1 MRFLVILL
9 SLFFCFDA
17 SFAQHKSVGLPESV
31 QHLIADYEQGHITR
45 ERAISEVKN
54 MLLQSE
60 HVIKCGNPL
69 FHALKATPEELFSAK
84 NPSLPETASFYT
96 SASGKFRFEY
106 YTTGTDSV
114 WTADTDNSGV
124 PDYVERAAVEMDKIW
139 EFQIQELGFR
149 DPLAGISPYPIQFRK
164 LSYYGHTEFNG
175 KKIVI
180 NSTFKGLPDNTD
192 PEGHAIGALKVT
204 LAHEF
209 KHAIQY
215 RYNNFLG
222 DSHRWAEMDAT
233 LLEEVNY
240 DEVNDYYNYLPTNG
254 SLFRNPE
261 SSVVPGS
268 YEDITFA
275 LYFHEVFGATFWTRV
290 WQRIGNGLP
299 DFLAALDLELQASG
313 TNLATE
319 YPKLVLWHF
328 YSGARA
334 INGFGFD
341 EAEWYPTARESA
353 SPVVLQGSMSQLHSG
368 VSVNRLAYRIVPIVR
383 GSASG
388 SVNVGLVNSTT
399 PVKAY
404 ILNKNEIPDT
414 NNEFD
419 LGTSAVELFKT
430 DRTWAQT
437 DTQFV
442 VIPGLTNSFNTASV
456 RVMNV
461 RDSDPDLFTWGD
473 VDFSGSLNLMDVRD
487 IMQNLLQ
494 NQSFDGLQTFV
505 SDVSQNGTITGLDAA
520 LSLQVLNGKR
530 AFFEIDV
537 NQSGN
542 MPESSQF
549 RNNSATFFNPSAD
562 SVMLFLEPLDA
573 ETVDARIQ
581 VRLDYNTNPV
591 AHSAIMRLPIDTTN
605 LKLIDVKLDNF
616 ISQAQLDFTIVDEE
630 LNIIIVNDEPI
641 PSGPIAVLYLNRKT
655 DIETASFSF
664 SSIEVDEFEQ
674 INLRSNRLTTELPT
688 RIGVSIPEEF
698 QGDAIPYQFMVSSA
712 FPNPFNPS
720 TTFQFSIPQA
730 GEVQIL
736 VFNALGQLVDT
747 FSKTSFSA
755 GNHQIRWDAHANASG
770 VYVVQ
775 FRYNH
780 HIQIQKVTLLK

>member
-9 SLFFCFDA
+9 SLFFCFEA
-17 SFAQHKSVGLPESV
+17 SFAQHRSLGLPESV
-31 QHLIADYEQGHITR
+31 QHIIADFEQGHITR
-45 ERAISEVKN
+45 ERAILEVKN
-54 MLLQSE
+54 ALLHSE
-60 HVIKCGNPL
+60 HIIKCGNPL
-69 FHALKATPEELFSAK
+69 LHALKATPDELFAAK
-84 NPSLPETASFYT
+84 NPSRPETASFYT
-96 SASGKFRFEY
+96 SPSGKFRFEY
-106 YTTGTDSV
+106 YITGTDSV
-114 WTADTDNSGV
+114 WTADTDSSGI
-124 PDYVERAAVEMDKIW
+124 PDYVERAAIEMDKIW
-139 EFQIQELGFR
+139 AFQIQELGFR
-149 DPLAGISPYPIQFRK
+149 DPLTSINPYPIEFRK
-164 LSYYGHTEFNG
+164 LSYYGHTEING

-180 NSTFKGLPDNTD
+180 NSTFVGLDNNTD
-192 PEGHAIGALKVT
+192 PEDNIIGALKVT

-215 RYNNFLG
+215 RYNNFSG

-240 DEVNDYYNYLPTNG
+240 DEVNDYYNYLPSSG

-261 SSVVPGS
+261 STVIPGS

-290 WQRIGNGLP
+290 WNRIGNGIP

-313 TNLATE
+313 TSLSE
-319 YPKLVLWHF
+319 EFPKLVLWHF
-328 YSGARA
+328 YTGARA
-334 INGFGFD
+334 ITDFGFD
-341 EAEWYPTARESA
+341 EAAFYPTALESV
-353 SPVVLQGSMSQLHSG
+353 SRVVLQGSMTQLHSG
-368 VSVNRLAYRIVPIVR
+368 VNVNRLAYRIVPIVR

-388 SVNVGLVNSTT
+388 SINVGLVNTTT
-399 PVKAY
+399 PAKVF
-404 ILNKNEIPDT
+404 LLEKNEIPDT
-414 NNEFD
+414 KNVFD
-419 LGTSAVELFKT
+419 LGASAVELFKT
-430 DRTWAQT
+430 DQTWAQT

-442 VIPGLTNSFNTASV
+442 VIPGLTNSFNTVSI

-461 RDSDPDLFTWGD
+461 SDSDPDLFTWGD
-473 VDFSGSLNLMDVRD
+473 VDFSGSLNLMDVRT

-530 AFFEIDV
+530 AFFEIDA
-537 NQSGN
+537 NESGH
-542 MPESSQF
+542 MPETSQF
-549 RNNSATFFNPSAD
+549 RNNTATFFNPSAD

-591 AHSAIMRLPIDTTN
+591 AHSVIMRLPIDTTN

-616 ISQAQLDFTIVDEE
+616 ISQAQLDFTILGEE
-630 LNIIIVNDEPI
+630 LNIIIINDEPI

-655 DIETASFSF
+655 DAKTASFSF
-664 SSIEVDEFEQ
+664 SSIKVDEFEH

-688 RIGVSIPEEF
+688 PIPRKFSVSP
-698 QGDAIPYQFMVSSA
+698 AY
-712 FPNPFNPS
+712 PNPFNPG
-720 TTFQFSIPQA
+720 TTFQFSIPQS
-730 GEVQIL
+730 GEVEIL
-736 VFNALGQLVDT
+736 IFNALGQLVDT

-755 GNHQIRWDAHANASG
+755 GNHSIGWDARSRASG
-770 VYVVQ
+770 VYLVQ

-780 HIQIQKVTLLK
+780 HMVTQKVTLLK